1 MHRQAFFAFAVIGI
15 CIGCSSDSGTASTT
29 TASSGGSTTS
39 GTASTVAYADVQAI
53 FDKNCV
59 KCHGADNP
67 KAGISLVSH
76 DALLKGGAAG
86 PAVVAGDPDKSL
98 LIQALRG
105 KDGKKQ
111 MPVGA
116 PPLAEDDIKKV
127 ETWIKDGAKA

>member
-1 MHRQAFFAFAVIGI
+1 MQRHALFAFAAIGI
-15 CIGCSSDSGTASTT
+15 CIGCSSGSDSSSTT
-29 TASSGGSTTS
+29 AASSGGATTGS
-39 GTASTVAYADVQAI
+39 ATTVAYSDVQGI

-67 KAGISLVSH
+67 KAGISLVNH
-76 DALLKGGAAG
+76 DALMKGGGAG
-86 PAVVAGDPDKSL
+86 PTVVAGDADKSL